1 MTKAFLG
8 KDFVEQM
15 NAGIDMANQA
25 VGGQD
30 LAAELSKTGVAA
42 AAEVVS
48 IQDTGGTVNMN
59 PVVLLGLKVKPAK
72 GDEFQ
77 TAGQLMTSRL
87 AVPRVGDKIKIKYN
101 EDNPAQFVIV

>member
-1 MTKAFLG
+1 
-8 KDFVEQM
+8 M

-30 LAAELSKTGVAA
+30 LAVELSKTGVAA

-72 GDEFQ
+72 GDEFW
-77 TAGQLMTSRL
+77 TARAINRFPAGCTC
-87 AVPRVGDKIKIKYN
+87 RVGDKIKIKYN
-101 EDNPAQFVIV
+101 KDNPAQFVIV